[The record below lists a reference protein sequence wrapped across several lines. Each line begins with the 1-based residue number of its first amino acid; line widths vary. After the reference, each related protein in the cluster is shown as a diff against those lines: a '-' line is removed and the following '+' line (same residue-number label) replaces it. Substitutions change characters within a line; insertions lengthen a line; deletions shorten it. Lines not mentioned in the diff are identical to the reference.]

1 MGGSS
6 VIHALLSLPSQAW
19 WLIAILAGLSLL
31 GSGGQKRKKKKK
43 KKDDDS
49 GMFGVVIVAGALLLA
64 AGAGGGALKVP
75 AVHHAVT
82 RVFHSSGPANEQLAD
97 KMAAARGWG
106 SDQQGC
112 LNRLWDRETG
122 STWDTHITD
131 PITVNGHLAFGIA
144 QAVGHDPNG
153 SAAVF
158 TYEKF
163 LSGSV
168 RNATVDDYPTRAA
181 NAGSARAQI
190 AWGLGYIGSAYGN
203 PCAAWNYEVANNGY

>member
-1 MGGSS
+1 MGSS
-6 VIHALLSLPSQAW
+6 AIHILLSLPKQAW

-31 GSGGQKRKKKKK
+31 GGGNSSKKKKKK

-49 GMFGVVIVAGALLLA
+49 GMFGVVAIAGVLLLA

-97 KMAAARGWG
+97 KMAAARGWD
-106 SDQQGC
+106 STQQGC
-112 LNRLWDRETG
+112 LNNLWNRETG
-122 STWDTHITD
+122 GTWDTHITD
-131 PITVNGHLAFGIA
+131 PIVVSGHLAYGIA
-144 QAVGHDPNG
+144 QAVGHDPGG
-153 SAAVF
+153 SAAVN

-163 LSGSV
+163 LNGST

-190 AWGLGYIGSAYGN
+190 NWGLGYIRGAYGN
-203 PCAAWNYEVANNGY
+203 PCAAWSYEVANNGY